1 MTIKLKDYKVKE
13 KYKKLKN
20 NIKEFLDKNINK
32 DLNQFKP
39 AIVEIQD
46 EPASPTG
53 RIVAWSICSLILIAI
68 VWSSL
73 AEIDIIATAQGK
85 IVPVGNTKI
94 VQSHIDGTINKIY
107 VKDGDFVK
115 KDDLLLDINSD
126 VYIAEK
132 SALEK
137 SLFAE
142 NIKYNR
148 SKAMINYLAN
158 KENKELETIPNAYL
172 STEMQIMLFEQEYRD
187 LESNLAML
195 EDSLTQKKHE
205 LENVKINISNYKKTV
220 ALTEI
225 RSKKIQG
232 LLEQKISSE
241 MEFMEFEEKRIKEIN
256 DLESLKS
263 KEKQLIANIKELN
276 EKITYAKIENKKKHL
291 VTIEESL
298 NNINRIKEDINKN
311 EVMIRYSRIY
321 SPVNGYIQEM
331 KFHTVGGVLE
341 QAQEILKIV
350 EDKSDIEVEA
360 LISSRDI
367 GFIENGMD
375 VAIKVDTFLF
385 TKYGLVHGK
394 ITNISGD
401 AITDEKLGLVYKTK
415 IKLNEKFIK
424 VDNKKVQLSYGMS
437 VTSEIKTS
445 KRTVL
450 EFFLSPIT
458 KALNESVKER

>member
-1 MTIKLKDYKVKE
+1 MKE
-13 KYKKLKN
+13 KYKNFKN
-20 NIKEFLDKNINK
+20 NIKKFLDRNVNK

-68 VWSSL
+68 VWSSF

-126 VYIAEK
+126 VYTAEK

-142 NIKYNR
+142 TIKYNR
-148 SKAMINYLAN
+148 SQAMVNYLEN
-158 KENKELETIPNAYL
+158 KENKKLETIPNSYL
-172 STEMQIMLFEQEYRD
+172 SKEMQVMLFEQEYRD

-205 LENVKINISNYKKTV
+205 LDNVKINISNYKKTV

-321 SPVNGYIQEM
+321 SPVSGYIQEM

-401 AITDEKLGLVYKTK
+401 AINDEKLGLVYKTK

-424 VDNKKVQLSYGMS
+424 VDNRNVQLSYGMS

>member
-1 MTIKLKDYKVKE
+1 MKE

-331 KFHTVGGVLE
+331 KFHTLGGVLE

-367 GFIENGMD
+367 GFIKNGMD

-424 VDNKKVQLSYGMS
+424 VDNRNVQLSYGMS

>member
-1 MTIKLKDYKVKE
+1 MKE